1 MIFKSSPEIFST
13 RSTQLRC
20 LIKTSSKSKANNSVF
35 LELNFEQRRAN
46 KANIILAKKM
56 LAHSPIAGKYSVML
70 SARVVAA
77 HFARH
82 VRQYSTFFE
91 IFKIEICFS
100 REREKELTLAP
111 YLRCLRGLWREETT
125 KKRRMTTTTMTT
137 TRKRTK
143 CPRDCGDDGG
153 GG

>member
-20 LIKTSSKSKANNSVF
+20 LIKTSSKSKANNSVL

-100 REREKELTLAP
+100 RERERVDSCSLLEVPTRTLE
-111 YLRCLRGLWREETT
+111 R
-125 KKRRMTTTTMTT
+125 
-137 TRKRTK
+137 
-143 CPRDCGDDGG
+143 GDDEEEEDDDDDDDDDEEENEVPS
-153 GG
+153 